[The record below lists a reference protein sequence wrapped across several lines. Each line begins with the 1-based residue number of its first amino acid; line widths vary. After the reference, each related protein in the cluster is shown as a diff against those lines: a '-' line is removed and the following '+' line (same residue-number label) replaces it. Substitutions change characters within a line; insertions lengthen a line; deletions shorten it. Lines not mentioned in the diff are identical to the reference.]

1 MKTKLYYAIIALAF
15 TIQVNAQDY
24 FYANGDFENWK
35 DTFGYSEPKGWSTLN
50 ALSLFSLP
58 ESTIQGDAHSG
69 AFGAKLVT
77 QANSVQDFP
86 AVLSSAYILNSQGE
100 PDLNLAKVPFT
111 MRPKNFSMYYMAMP
125 GPGDSSSGIMLLT
138 RWNMAEQKSDTI
150 AFGGFYIKDSVTT
163 YTKLVVSLEY
173 SSPLAPDSALILIA
187 SSANAL
193 APVPGSTLYIDD
205 FELGF
210 ETGLNEQ
217 ENNLENVSIY
227 PNPANDMIT
236 VKTDEVAFTVSIFD
250 LQGRNI
256 YTAESGRSQYEM
268 STAGLYTGLYLL
280 EVRSERG
287 TAHQKV
293 IIAR

>member
-1 MKTKLYYAIIALAF
+1 MKTKLYFAFIALAF

-24 FYANGDFENWK
+24 FYANGDFETWK
-35 DTFGYSEPKGWSTLN
+35 DTLGYSEPKGWSTLN

-69 AFGAKLVT
+69 GFGAKLVT

-125 GPGDSSSGIMLLT
+125 GAGDSCSGIMVLT
-138 RWNMAEQKSDTI
+138 RWNMAEQRADTI
-150 AFGGFYIKDSVTT
+150 AFGGFFIKDSVTT
-163 YTKLVVSLEY
+163 YTKMVVPFNY

-187 SSANAL
+187 SSANAF
-193 APVPGSTLYIDD
+193 APVPGSTLYVDD

-210 ETGLNEQ
+210 ETGLNEK
-217 ENNLENVSIY
+217 ENNLNNVSVY
-227 PNPANDMIT
+227 PNPANDMLT
-236 VKTDEVAFTVSIFD
+236 VKTEEKAFTVSMFD

-256 YTAESGRSQYEM
+256 YTAASGRSQCEIHT
-268 STAGLYTGLYLL
+268 SDLQAGIYML
-280 EVRSERG
+280 EIRSERG
-287 TAHQKV
+287 AAHQKV
-293 IIAR
+293 VIAK